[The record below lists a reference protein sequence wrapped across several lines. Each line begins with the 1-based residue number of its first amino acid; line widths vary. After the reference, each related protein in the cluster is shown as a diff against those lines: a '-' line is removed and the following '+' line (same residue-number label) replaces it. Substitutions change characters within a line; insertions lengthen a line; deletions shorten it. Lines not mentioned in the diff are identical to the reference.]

1 MKLRAISFLLIGCL
15 LFGGCANE
23 NANENSENTKVEQTV
38 THKAAVGGTIT
49 LAMHKPETLNPI
61 KNRDNTVDRILRLIY
76 EPLFVLDENMQ
87 IVPNL
92 AESYTIS
99 VNTVTIKLKSGVKW
113 QDGNNVCADDV
124 IYTLNQLE
132 KAELDTIYKNCAD
145 NLNSYSKVDDLT
157 VKISY
162 SKGLGSIG
170 YSLCFPIIPK
180 HYYGGGTA
188 EDMKPIGNGSYI
200 FSDYTLVK
208 EMNLTASETGLNGRP
223 YINNINVKIIPD
235 IETEIQALEA
245 GVVDAMVLDINKL
258 GSLSTELSDNS
269 CEFPT
274 NQFEFVGF
282 NIKNDLF
289 SNVSVRQGF
298 AHLIPRENIIND
310 IYINKMTESVTPI
323 NPANALTSKVG
334 EDSYEF
340 DINLAN
346 TLFSAG
352 GKGFSDFTFNILVNS
367 ENSARVESAKLI
379 SETLNSVGMH
389 TSVETVSFAE
399 YEERLKSGDFAM
411 YLGGIRLKENMD
423 IIAIAGSS
431 GNINYGK
438 YADVNMDKLIGDCN
452 SAISEEGYKAALNEL
467 NKYISTQLP
476 VVGIGFKSD
485 ILVTNSKIK
494 GEKTPTINNI
504 YGDINNWYLVS
515 TD

>member
-1 MKLRAISFLLIGCL
+1 MKLRAISFMMIICL
-15 LFGGCANE
+15 LFGGCAND
-23 NANENSENTKVEQTV
+23 NTTENSENTQVEHTV
-38 THKAAVGGTIT
+38 THKAVIGGTIT

-61 KNRDNTVDRILRLIY
+61 KNRDNTVDRVLRLIY
-76 EPLFVLDENMQ
+76 EPLFVVDKNMQ

-99 VNTVTIKLKSGVKW
+99 GNTVTLKLKSGVNW
-113 QDGNNVCADDV
+113 QDGNSVCADDV
-124 IYTLNQLE
+124 IYTLSQLE
-132 KAELDTIYKNCAD
+132 KAELDTIYKSCVE
-145 NLNSYSKVDDLT
+145 NLISYSKVDNLT
-157 VKISY
+157 VKINY

-170 YSLCFPIIPK
+170 YSLCFPVIPK
-180 HYYGGGTA
+180 HYYSGNA
-188 EDMKPIGNGSYI
+188 ADDMKPIGNGSYI

-208 EMNLTASETGLNGRP
+208 EMNLMASEIGLMGRP

-235 IETEIQALEA
+235 TETEIQALEA

-258 GSLSTELSDNS
+258 GSLSTELSNNS
-269 CEFPT
+269 YEFPT
-274 NQFEFVGF
+274 NQFEFIGF
-282 NIKNDLF
+282 NVKNDLF
-289 SNVSVRQGF
+289 SNVNVRQGF
-298 AHLIPRENIIND
+298 AHLIPRESIIND

-323 NPANALTSKVG
+323 NPANAFTSKVG

-340 DINLAN
+340 DTNLAN

-352 GKGFSDFTFNILVNS
+352 GKGFSSFTFNILVNS

-379 SETLNSVGMH
+379 SEAFNSVGMH
-389 TSVETVSFAE
+389 TAVEAVNFAE
-399 YEERLKSGDFAM
+399 YEERLKSGNFTM
-411 YLGGIRLKENMD
+411 YLGGVRLKENMD
-423 IIAIAGSS
+423 IMAITGSN

-438 YADVNMDKLIGDCN
+438 YADVNMDKLIGDCT

-476 VVGIGFKSD
+476 VIGIGFKSD
-485 ILVTNSKIK
+485 ILVTNSRIK